1 MHLRQASFEVVCRE
15 LKPHLLYAVKHHPTI
30 VDLKLL
36 QGNPVTARD
45 YAKRVIKRARSEGIG
60 DCTADQF
67 RRLAPRIR
75 VYYTQDGIALGAI
88 KRKSP
93 AKSDEY
99 SFALKI
105 KRVETSRWPTIVRN
119 PNPAA
124 IRNLSEMLL
133 AKVLVSPLEIQSPW
147 SRQEIEKMVGEHFHV
162 FTNGKT
168 VIVRLR

>member
-15 LKPHLLYAVKHHPTI
+15 LRPHLLYAVRHHPTI

-45 YAKRVIKRARSEGIG
+45 YAKRVIKRARQEGIG
-60 DCTADQF
+60 NCTADRF

-93 AKSDEY
+93 DHDY
-99 SFALKI
+99 FPPLNLKRI
-105 KRVETSRWPTIVRN
+105 ETSRWPILMLN
-119 PNPAA
+119 PTRAEILNLAA
-124 IRNLSEMLL
+124 MLKRG
-133 AKVLVSPLEIQSPW
+133 ALVGPLEIRTKESKANIQKLIGSD
-147 SRQEIEKMVGEHFHV
+147 FHV

-168 VIVRLR
+168 VIVRLA